1 MNKEKYIHIKKFLC
15 DLCGACVAVCPEN
28 VISLS
33 ATELKIDREDC
44 TLCNKCVWV
53 CPVRALE
60 LVKQEFTS
68 VEVKE

>member
-1 MNKEKYIHIKKFLC
+1 MNKKKYIHIKKNLC

-33 ATELKIDREDC
+33 VISLKIDHVNC

-60 LVKQEFTS
+60 LMEQEIAS